1 MPVCFLPP
9 LEEIDI
15 QEELIRLGADKESAS
30 ISAGVAEGSLQI
42 AKMQL
47 LQKEELKEIEV
58 SLIDCL
64 RMSFRAAGNPAIGI
78 ELMQWA
84 NTMSQMGRPKQK
96 VFLRF
101 GLNFIRQAVLTSY
114 QTKALVRFQ
123 SLTQFDLERFAPYM
137 HSQNISEITLL
148 FEKALY
154 AIERN
159 GNGKIIFSDF
169 CLQLTRL
176 LNTKEG

>member
-1 MPVCFLPP
+1 
-9 LEEIDI
+9 
-15 QEELIRLGADKESAS
+15 
-30 ISAGVAEGSLQI
+30 
-42 AKMQL
+42 MQL
-47 LQKEELKEIEV
+47 LQKEELKEIEAY
-58 SLIDCL
+58 LIDCL

-84 NTMSQMGRPKQK
+84 NTMGQMGRPKQK